1 MCGINGI
8 LLKNDMINV
17 SALTKMRDSLIHRG
31 PDGAGIWIHDN
42 QKMGFGHR
50 RLAFMDLSPQGIQP
64 MQSSDKNII
73 ITVNGEIYNY
83 PQLRKSLEAKGHK
96 FQSNSDSEVIIH
108 AWREWN
114 AGMLSKLNGMFA
126 LALWDNTEQKLLLAR
141 DRFGIKP
148 LYYHSSATQCGFA
161 SEIKAIISYFP
172 SLKKIRKASVAD
184 YFSYRYVP
192 SPFTIYE
199 DIKKLEPGTFLL
211 LDKDF
216 KTSIQ
221 TYFTPNLKQKVKLSQ
236 NEISEIIHDLLSK
249 SVKMHTQSD
258 VPVGSFLSGGY
269 DSSAIVQMLRENE
282 YSANTFSIGFD
293 NWQGSEDQFAKLVA
307 NHFSMPNFS
316 HKAMN
321 ADLDLLPKLMHH
333 YDEPIADIS
342 IIPTFL
348 VSQLAVKHNKA
359 VLSGEG
365 ADELFAG
372 YTWHYDNIALQNPFT
387 YLKHSLQKR
396 HPATAFSTEAYS
408 RAMSMGHLREK
419 ELEQLFTDDFT
430 AEIPTDSDWF
440 YRQSG
445 NEIKGLDK
453 FRHMDMRCFMGELV
467 LTKIDRASMANS
479 LEVRVPFLENKLA
492 NFMLSLPPK
501 MLYKSGFKKFQLH
514 EVIKHNMPQAILNRK
529 KQGFVGP
536 DYYYENASWYQ
547 SQIEHSKSC
556 KDGIF
561 KKSELKDYLAKQSY
575 WKLWKFVVFENWY
588 KVWM

>member
-1 MCGINGI
+1 
-8 LLKNDMINV
+8 MINV
-17 SALTKMRDSLIHRG
+17 SAFTKMRDSLIHRG
-31 PDGAGIWIHDN
+31 PDGAGMWIHDN
-42 QKMGFGHR
+42 QNIGFGHR
-50 RLAFMDLSPQGIQP
+50 RLAFMDLSPQGSQP
-64 MQSSDKNII
+64 MQSTDGNIV

-83 PQLRKSLEAKGHK
+83 PQLRKTLEEKGHK

-108 AWREWN
+108 AWREWETD
-114 AGMLSKLNGMFA
+114 MLSKLNGMFA
-126 LALWDNTEQKLLLAR
+126 LALWDDNEQKLLLAR

-148 LYYHSSATQCGFA
+148 LYYHSSTAQCGFA

-172 SLKKIRKASVAD
+172 MLKTIRKASVAD

-216 KTSIQ
+216 QTSIQ
-221 TYFTPNLKQKVKLSQ
+221 TYYTQSVNQKIKLSQ
-236 NEISEIIHDLLSK
+236 DEISETIHDLLSK

-258 VPVGSFLSGGY
+258 VPIGSFLSGGY
-269 DSSAIVQMLRENE
+269 DSSAIVQMLRKNA

-293 NWQGSEDQFAKLVA
+293 HWQGSEDQYAKLVA
-307 NHFSMPNFS
+307 DHFSMPHFS
-316 HKAMN
+316 HKAKN
-321 ADLDLLPKLMHH
+321 ADLDLLPTLMHH

-342 IIPTFL
+342 IIPTYL

-387 YLKHSLQKR
+387 YLKHSLQKQ
-396 HPATAFSTEAYS
+396 HPAKAFSTEAYS

-419 ELEQLFTDDFT
+419 ELEQLFTNDF
-430 AEIPTDSDWF
+430 AHEIPTDSDWF

-445 NEIKGLDK
+445 TKIKGLDK
-453 FRHMDMRCFMGELV
+453 FRQMDMRCFMGELV

-479 LEVRVPFLENKLA
+479 LEVRVPFLENALVD
-492 NFMLSLPPK
+492 FMLSIPPK
-501 MLYKSGFKKFQLH
+501 LLYKNGIKKFQLH
-514 EVIKHNMPQAILNRK
+514 EVIKQDMPQSILNRK

-536 DYYYENASWYQ
+536 DSYYENAAWYQ
-547 SQIEHSKSC
+547 SQIEGSQTC

-561 KKSELKDYLAKQSY
+561 KKSELERYLAQKSY